1 MSQTV
6 IETQRDYIQNI
17 LSGIDGVKKVYF
29 QPPKDTQLAYP
40 CIIYSLD
47 GVRSNYANGQRYLTF
62 PSYSLTLIDYDT
74 ESIIQ
79 KYLLDLTGDCHISF
93 DRFYTSDNLNHWV
106 YTLSFSKAL
115 W

>member
-6 IETQRDYIQNI
+6 IENQRDYIHNI
-17 LSGIDGVKKVYF
+17 LSNIDGVKKVFF
-29 QPPKDTQLAYP
+29 QPPKDLQLVYP
-40 CIIYSLD
+40 CIIYSLEGLSSLYSGD
-47 GVRSNYANGQRYLTF
+47 KRYLTF
-62 PSYSLTLIDYDT
+62 PSYSLILIDYDP

-79 KYLLDLTGDCHISF
+79 KYIMDLTGDCHVSF

-106 YTLSFSKAL
+106 YTLEFSKAL